1 MARAKPEPPW
11 GIVMLFVALF
21 FVAWWVEDCLIYY
34 VYWNGFGPVRFGS
47 AIAHKAHLSDGLS
60 LVGNTFWLIGRSVAA
75 AMTSASHQ
83 VAAAFNAIP
92 ANLRAT
98 RTLRFV
104 RWTAVTIAATFGA
117 DAALSLASGLR
128 WTAVMIVRFIIA
140 VNGACWIY
148 NLGRRGACY
157 AALVIQMPIRFY
169 SEREAEAPASPPA
182 WVLGNGDAGPK
193 SANQRRRE
201 YVQFF
206 SEHIERIGI
215 ILPGGGAKGAY
226 QAGALKAIYEFLAD
240 YNALH
245 KVRMIAASSTGAWN
259 AMFWL
264 TGLMQSVDERAVTL
278 EKWWKS
284 ISFSGLMDFPW
295 LWLPFCGNFIL
306 RPSPWRES
314 FGELFR
320 KRCDRLFEDDP
331 ETHFYF
337 GRCGVDDGVT
347 RYSTN
352 WRGIAARVDDLG
364 LDKDDNY
371 RFFNIIEAGRDT
383 LKGMAAALFASIA
396 MPPLFPYSRISG
408 ELFEDGGAT
417 DSIPLRIAAPIEK
430 CDLLFVL
437 PVNRA
442 QAAGRGR
449 DSIRRRLLRVMDQR
463 QTAIERATLKNA
475 DLINRMAER
484 MERIEFGVTA
494 LAPNTP
500 AEGLAADALAGLREE
515 IAEFNEEHKRLY
527 IFTACPVGELEIGA
541 FEFWRPRR
549 AADAFDLM
557 YAQTRRELQ
566 QRFFE
571 DIEPEDAHVVMIDG
585 RFPSDDEVP
594 KPARRRVANL

>member
-1 MARAKPEPPW
+1 MARAKSEPPL

-21 FVAWWVEDCLIYY
+21 FVAWWIEDCLIYY
-34 VYWNGFGPVRFGS
+34 IDWDEFGVVRIGS
-47 AIAHKAHLSDGLS
+47 GIAHKAHLGDAWALI
-60 LVGNTFWLIGRSVAA
+60 GNALWLIGQTIAA
-75 AMTSASHQ
+75 AVASATDSI
-83 VAAAFNAIP
+83 AAAFNAIP

-98 RTLRFV
+98 RALRLL
-104 RWTAVTIAATFGA
+104 RWSGVTIAGTFGGDSA
-117 DAALSLASGLR
+117 ISLVLGIRWAAGTLA
-128 WTAVMIVRFIIA
+128 RFIIA

-148 NLGRRGACY
+148 NICRRGVCY
-157 AALVIQMPIRFY
+157 AALAIQMPIRFY
-169 SEREAEAPASPPA
+169 SERDTEAPVSAPA
-182 WVLGNGDAGPK
+182 WVSLNGDAGSK
-193 SANQRRRE
+193 SATQRRRE

-206 SEHIERIGI
+206 GEHVERIGI

-245 KVRMIAASSTGAWN
+245 KVRMIVANSTGAWN

-295 LWLPFCGNFIL
+295 LWLPFRGASIL
-306 RPSPWRES
+306 RPAPWRES

-320 KRCDRLFEDDP
+320 KRCDRLFEEDP

-337 GRCGVDDGVT
+337 GRCGLDDGVT

-352 WRGIAARVDDLG
+352 WRGITARIDDLG
-364 LDKDDNY
+364 LDKADNY
-371 RFFNIIEAGRDT
+371 RFFDIIDTGRDT

-396 MPPLFPYSRISG
+396 IPPLFPYSRIAG
-408 ELFEDGGAT
+408 ETFEDGGAV
-417 DSIPLRIAAPIEK
+417 DSIPLHIAAPIEK
-430 CDLLFVL
+430 CDLVFAL
-437 PVNRA
+437 PVSRVA
-442 QAAGRGR
+442 TDGRGR
-449 DSIRRRLLRVMDQR
+449 DSIRRRLLRVMDRR
-463 QTAIERATLKNA
+463 QSALEHATLKNA

-484 MERIEFGVTA
+484 IERIELGISA
-494 LAPNTP
+494 LAPITP

-515 IAEFNEEHKRLY
+515 IAEFNAEHKRLY
-527 IFTACPVGELEIGA
+527 IFSACPVGELEIGA
-541 FEFWRPRR
+541 FEFWKPRR

-557 YAQTRRELQ
+557 YAQTRRELR

-585 RFPSDDEVP
+585 RFPSGDEAP
-594 KPARRRVANL
+594 TPAHRRIAHM